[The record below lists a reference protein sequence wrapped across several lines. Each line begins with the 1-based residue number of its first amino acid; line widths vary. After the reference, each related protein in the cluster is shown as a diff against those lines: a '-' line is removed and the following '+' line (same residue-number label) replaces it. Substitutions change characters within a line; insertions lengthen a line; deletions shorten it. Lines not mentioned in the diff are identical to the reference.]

1 MNERVRAYAL
11 VLVLLL
17 STCVPLWTVAASTN
31 FSTTISFQ
39 ENVYGDESDGGS
51 VFSPANPTFQ
61 LAVSNL
67 TNATIINTEYE
78 LSNSTSVQLYNYT
91 TNVTIPSNHS
101 STFDLRYRTNT
112 TSGLESWKSLEI
124 VVDADS
130 PVISLSSTNGS
141 LNRYSQNQSIFVVSS
156 NQPLEFQC
164 VDSSSGVQSFSGLIG
179 NTSLASINN
188 SITVTNQTFTN
199 QANQSQQIDLTAFC
213 SDNVGNNKSSTFT
226 LILDDENPQL
236 LTTESGTRI
245 GNCVSEVWKLWP
257 SATDNH
263 SAASVQI
270 WSQFSWS
277 TAPSSIS
284 PDSNTSGSNITLRA
298 VDSSGFSSSNQSWL
312 VTVDSS
318 SPNMS
323 TTLNS
328 TELSISAYDNCT
340 STNVQVMWE
349 TILGQ
354 SSGWA
359 TYQNSTLVIPVPF
372 NGSIV
377 RAKIK
382 AIDQFGNENLVTSG
396 WVSTNGSLPSSVVV
410 LQNDHLGNIS
420 NNSVSLRITPTGY
433 LANSSFQLY
442 INSQLN
448 YSSYTTSQVILNR
461 SLAHGDDFTLLINT
475 SNGYGGYTN
484 QNFGYTVDNSNGHVL
499 PITLSGQSLNT
510 TSLLLGPTG
519 RLTPAA
525 ASDDNS
531 GVGGDFVS
539 CTWDASTWF
548 QSTAGFNYAPST
560 SSGSVQAF
568 VFGCR
573 SVDYLGNEGPITW
586 VNGSVDLE
594 TPSLTLQPAASET
607 IGLNTSLVVN
617 ASDSNGIA
625 STQLNLEWSNGS
637 STLYSNLS
645 LGTSNWTSTLGQLF
659 TGLSDGTVTAT
670 VVTTDQLGN
679 TNTISSRSW
688 TLNTSSPFITTAL
701 SGTYYNQFITN
712 DSTGITLTLPSGG
725 WSGLWVAYTFV
736 DSSGSTIL
744 SGNVSSS
751 TLLEPADLV
760 EGTAWL
766 NTTTGDALGRIQVQ
780 SWIYTVDNSNGQSPV
795 LNYHGAN
802 TTVLGV
808 IWIGGSTFFTASSV
822 SDDSNGVGGD
832 SASCTWDNQ
841 TWFTVSASESI
852 YPSIT
857 YGTLQNL
864 TLECRN
870 VDHLGNVGPLISV
883 SVKSDTVLPTQEWS
897 PTSGSYISPNS
908 SIDVITTDNLDV
920 ENRLHIVWTNETTT
934 LQSNITMYMSTNSI
948 TLNQIWA
955 NLADGVVQSTL
966 YSVDEVG
973 NMNQS
978 STRTWYLNTTM
989 PSTLVHLQGNFVGT
1003 YVPSHNFAIQLVP
1016 PTVGNSNGW
1025 AVYTLEHSNG
1035 STILSGN
1042 ISNSTQLSFCQS
1054 CSVPYL
1060 LTYGVLYLNISSFDY
1075 LNRSQSNSWV
1085 FTVDDGVGTI
1095 PSYSLTGPSLNQT
1108 MGLVLGP
1115 EARINFATLQDD
1127 VGGVGVSHAR
1137 CSLNG
1142 NPAFNV
1148 SSGSSIDPN
1157 STSGAINSFSLGCSV
1172 VDYLGYIGSVSW
1184 INGSVDAQTPWVN
1197 FSIVNNAVVSQ
1208 NTTLS
1213 IVCVDTNGCNMVD
1226 IYAKFQQG
1234 TNVTWFGM
1242 TLSGPS
1248 ASIQLSSF
1256 LTVSGSGY
1264 LEIYVVADDGVGN
1277 NVNSSLNGLLYLH
1290 DTPTLDT
1297 QILTVHSG
1305 SYVHRNLSLSF
1316 IPSTGW
1322 VTGLT
1327 VNLSMTHSN
1336 STASLFSG
1344 QINQTSSIQNI
1355 TSLPAGEMWVNTTI
1369 CDAMNRCSNSTSLL
1383 LVDASGP
1390 GLVNLSGNGIHYLP
1404 NGSAIMSGI
1413 RSLSIAAGNDSS
1425 SGTATTY
1432 CSGVNGYA
1440 QFSTPSYLVG
1450 VQSIVTA
1457 GDWEAITCY
1466 SIDHVGNIG
1475 QSTQLLVFIDNDLP
1489 IMSTDYGQIGGVIT
1503 PDKWFNGSCNDA
1515 VLIDSST
1522 LRIWNGSNLIYQNN
1536 GTSGILLRYGLIPS
1550 FNSNM
1555 NLRVDFSCVD
1565 AAGNQNIT
1573 QQQFEF
1579 VFSLNSTTILIQ
1591 GITHNSNIYVK
1602 NSTVLSLN
1610 NDRSDISH
1618 MYRYIV
1624 NGTGGTWLYTNQSSI
1639 AMNLSMVPDSSL
1651 LRVQVRVYLVDSNL
1665 SNSSLS
1671 PVVIVDN
1678 NGPVIQLQSNLP
1690 LANGSKIDLT
1700 AADSGV
1706 GVSHFVWS
1714 WDNGTIQQNTDL
1726 SVVIIPNSLS
1736 NQSWLEIR
1744 AVDALGHSSETLAVT
1759 IHRDVTLPIITFNNS
1774 HGSFFGP
1781 NSMNQVFLSDDTGI
1795 AASSVILIATST
1807 QNQTLS
1813 VNVTNFVLSSTTV
1826 PIWIWNYSSVELRA
1840 TVLSNSGHTVTK
1852 SLFIHPDN
1860 AGPSVSIDFANSKN
1874 ISAFNSSNNSEILLS
1889 IPSDLSDLC
1898 IKAGVNESQ
1907 ARTNNCLN
1915 VTNSIFQVNRDQG
1928 PYVLL
1933 MNGSDFAGNTR
1944 QTVMNMN
1951 HHSDPPAITIS
1962 FSSILLPGSNHSIG
1976 TNNQFTP
1983 RVEVLWDNNSLVTNQ
1998 SYFITPAGS
2007 GEHYLTIRVTN
2018 DLGLVAELNR
2028 TIVLDGAHPT
2038 LSIETNLY
2046 GGAHFGS
2053 NSTVYI
2059 NASDELSLISNLSIF
2074 VNYSGVSC
2082 GKYYSP
2088 LIQNFSVSGIFSTLM
2103 SSTAC
2108 ANLQTAGQVLTIEAY
2123 SEDSTGNY
2131 FTLTRNYTYHG
2142 SVRAPEWIT
2151 SNTVH
2156 GLDFVWSGMLSNHTC
2171 SASPGSIAPSY
2182 NLLWS
2187 GSGGSVQ
2194 NNTATNISSSGI
2206 FVCTVFDM
2214 FGNNASTSLNVSY
2227 DSSSPEFNIVWPAS
2241 SSLQFVK
2248 SNTGYFSI
2256 QAFDNSTGVQSIQ
2269 YCISITTCTPNL
2281 STNGTIYSPPGA
2293 GSHSLYLELQNGVG
2307 LVTTHNLTFIVDNA
2321 LPTLSVSGEANSS
2334 INGSSIFIGGISP
2347 VLRIEMQDSD
2357 CILGGFAK
2365 WGGNSIALSAN
2376 TSLAVPQNS
2385 TWVEIQAVDCV
2396 GHVRTNNYSIQ
2407 KVYSVNTGSLL
2418 IQQNHLN
2425 STVMLGTTILH
2436 DGSLQML
2443 LNVTHPVPLIVECVA
2458 QLGVVCTIDS
2468 SSQPI
2473 LVTINTTSSLVIV
2486 QLAMYDGL
2494 GNYATKEISLT
2505 ADVVGGYCSVVSG
2518 AYIETDALVLRS
2530 NRNSTFVCFDDIAGI
2545 HSVSWKQGQTITP
2558 WSNDVNQTWV
2568 APAISG
2574 PQVELV
2580 IKDRVGNIRSTQF
2593 NLTSDDQAPELTI
2606 TSVGTGVSLE
2616 EGMSRSDGQIHV
2628 SCSDLIL
2635 QNCSI
2640 IITVTDQVSGELL
2653 LTISQNNEINLT
2665 MPLPNTNTTVRV
2677 GIGTWDI
2684 LQNQDYA
2691 SVLLTIDDQSPSFN
2705 FSSYS
2710 ASNVLLSEFIASH
2723 DGSLRFIDL
2732 SADYNFTMSGNL
2744 HLKCVELSKEY
2755 QVPIKTAILL
2765 ADYDL
2770 VGCENIVVTANI
2782 SDHVGNSFGKT
2793 QTFALDQ
2800 KSPIVTYSLDSNCSI
2815 DFGTVIDLMSNCE
2828 VDINI
2833 DDDEGIMLLG
2843 NYDLIFMS
2851 SDNTT
2856 NITQNIG
2863 GLKDS
2868 FTLENFR
2875 GKTVIVGVVGRDN
2888 VGNIVASNFLTFS
2901 VSDEV
2906 NPIWDGVICE
2916 GNVACDMATDVT
2928 MAPTGEIISIRTP
2941 QYRAGIAS
2949 VNLSFAS
2956 ANGEFSLTTTSFS
2969 SSDIEEGTYL
2979 MTVSITDEIGRV
2991 YTTLS
2996 SQVTY
3001 DTSAPVIE
3009 ILDIASTGLLN
3020 EVSILSCST
3029 CELVWRV
3036 NDLTNITLST
3046 NHGTEEFDSGQYAM
3060 ITDLLGNNEI
3070 NITAMDSFGRSSTIS
3085 YQTLSILTTRVDLV
3099 KSHIEYDNMH
3109 VQCIEIEPINSV
3121 RQVKCLWARKSPSVS
3136 TIPVAFDIE
3145 IDLEDLRDVQ
3155 LIIKREGASSEVIDI
3170 SSGRLVLPNI
3180 YAYDTDF
3187 ELVLSDQFSQINSIH
3202 VSLIEHTSAW
3212 SDLVIL
3218 TSDVGEDH
3226 SSSELS
3232 IMLSPSVTEGNFY
3245 LFERGFASIEEF
3257 ISCSVNYEFNQYD
3270 VQSLNLQSNS
3280 CEVIPGEFLFLANG
3294 SLKFAINI
3302 NHSLIRNQSEKLH
3315 PHQAQLFNLDTLQVT
3330 LSYQDYMGLSQ
3341 KSQSNEL
3348 EIRADSI
3355 YRIDDNEPTF
3365 NESMSNLCPLS
3376 FSDRI
3381 EKTSDGFLQSQDT
3394 SPLSE
3399 CHNLIT
3405 DKDGVY
3411 EIVWRITFTAA
3422 ESKRVVEVHCMGTY
3436 FPQEWDIE
3444 SAIPDTCRRPD
3455 QQFPDGVFDVKV
3467 EPVIVDHAMYN
3478 RDSAEF
3484 QKLSSGAYGRFITE
3498 DCGDAFVC
3506 ERLSFSLEAVTVSSD
3521 LDPAEEV
3528 QNTKKLIQ
3536 TAQATT
3542 DTSLFKFMFV
3552 VVLCGFVGAGAA
3564 LARLLRNRRDQYLS
3578 DLKENSESQ
3587 ESTEQNYGYNLAKL
3601 DAIVKRNNIRDVV
3614 AFIEFAKSFD
3624 INNDAY
3630 LSGLELSDAAA
3641 KYTEVVKENV
3651 EITSESPGT
3660 EEVDSVD
3667 GAK

>member
-1 MNERVRAYAL
+1 MN
-11 VLVLLL
+11 
-17 STCVPLWTVAASTN
+17 
-31 FSTTISFQ
+31 
-39 ENVYGDESDGGS
+39 
-51 VFSPANPTFQ
+51 
-61 LAVSNL
+61 
-67 TNATIINTEYE
+67 
-78 LSNSTSVQLYNYT
+78 
-91 TNVTIPSNHS
+91 
-101 STFDLRYRTNT
+101 
-112 TSGLESWKSLEI
+112 
-124 VVDADS
+124 
-130 PVISLSSTNGS
+130 
-141 LNRYSQNQSIFVVSS
+141 
-156 NQPLEFQC
+156 
-164 VDSSSGVQSFSGLIG
+164 
-179 NTSLASINN
+179 
-188 SITVTNQTFTN
+188 
-199 QANQSQQIDLTAFC
+199 
-213 SDNVGNNKSSTFT
+213 
-226 LILDDENPQL
+226 
-236 LTTESGTRI
+236 
-245 GNCVSEVWKLWP
+245 
-257 SATDNH
+257 
-263 SAASVQI
+263 
-270 WSQFSWS
+270 
-277 TAPSSIS
+277 
-284 PDSNTSGSNITLRA
+284 
-298 VDSSGFSSSNQSWL
+298 
-312 VTVDSS
+312 
-318 SPNMS
+318 
-323 TTLNS
+323 
-328 TELSISAYDNCT
+328 
-340 STNVQVMWE
+340 
-349 TILGQ
+349 
-354 SSGWA
+354 
-359 TYQNSTLVIPVPF
+359 
-372 NGSIV
+372 
-377 RAKIK
+377 
-382 AIDQFGNENLVTSG
+382 
-396 WVSTNGSLPSSVVV
+396 
-410 LQNDHLGNIS
+410 
-420 NNSVSLRITPTGY
+420 
-433 LANSSFQLY
+433 
-442 INSQLN
+442 
-448 YSSYTTSQVILNR
+448 
-461 SLAHGDDFTLLINT
+461 
-475 SNGYGGYTN
+475 
-484 QNFGYTVDNSNGHVL
+484 
-499 PITLSGQSLNT
+499 
-510 TSLLLGPTG
+510 
-519 RLTPAA
+519 
-525 ASDDNS
+525 
-531 GVGGDFVS
+531 
-539 CTWDASTWF
+539 
-548 QSTAGFNYAPST
+548 
-560 SSGSVQAF
+560 
-568 VFGCR
+568 
-573 SVDYLGNEGPITW
+573 
-586 VNGSVDLE
+586 
-594 TPSLTLQPAASET
+594 
-607 IGLNTSLVVN
+607 
-617 ASDSNGIA
+617 
-625 STQLNLEWSNGS
+625 
-637 STLYSNLS
+637 
-645 LGTSNWTSTLGQLF
+645 
-659 TGLSDGTVTAT
+659 
-670 VVTTDQLGN
+670 
-679 TNTISSRSW
+679 
-688 TLNTSSPFITTAL
+688 
-701 SGTYYNQFITN
+701 
-712 DSTGITLTLPSGG
+712 LPSGG

-744 SGNVSSS
+744 FGNVSSS

-766 NTTTGDALGRIQVQ
+766 NTTTGDALGRIQIQ

-808 IWIGGSTFFTASSV
+808 IWVGGSTFFTASSI
-822 SDDSNGVGGD
+822 SDNSNGVGGD
-832 SASCTWDNQ
+832 YASCTWDNQ

-864 TLECRN
+864 TLECQN
-870 VDHLGNVGPLISV
+870 VDLLGNSGPLTSI
-883 SVKSDTVLPTQEWS
+883 SVKSDTVIPTQEWV

-920 ENRLHIVWTNETTT
+920 ESRLHIVWTNETTT
-934 LQSNITMYMSTNSI
+934 LQSNITMYTSTSSVS
-948 TLNQIWA
+948 LNQIWA

-978 STRTWYLNTTM
+978 STRTWYINTTI
-989 PSTLVHLQGNFVGT
+989 PRTLVNLQGNFVGT

-1060 LTYGVLYLNISSFDY
+1060 LTYGVLYLNISSFDF

-1085 FTVDDGVGTI
+1085 FTVDDGVGTL
-1095 PSYSLTGPSLNQT
+1095 PSYSITGSSLNQT
-1108 MGLVLGP
+1108 MGLVLGS
-1115 EARINFATLQDD
+1115 EARISVATLQDD
-1127 VGGVGVSHAR
+1127 VGGVGASHAR

-1142 NPAFNV
+1142 NPVFNV

-1172 VDYLGYIGSVSW
+1172 VDHLGYIGSISW

-1197 FSIVNNAVVSQ
+1197 FSIVDNAVVSQ

-1213 IVCVDTNGCNMVD
+1213 IVCVDTNGCNMEN
-1226 IYAKFQQG
+1226 IYVKFQQG
-1234 TNVTWFGM
+1234 TNVSWFGM
-1242 TLSGPS
+1242 SLSGPS
-1248 ASIQLSSF
+1248 ASVQLSSF

-1277 NVNSSLNGLLYLH
+1277 TVNSSLNGLLYLH

-1305 SYVHRNLSLSF
+1305 SYVHQNLSLSF

-1344 QINQTSSIQNI
+1344 QINQTTSIQNM
-1355 TSLPAGEMWVNTTI
+1355 TSLPEGEMWVNTTI
-1369 CDAMNRCSNSTSLL
+1369 CDAMNRCINSTSLL
-1383 LVDASGP
+1383 FVDASGP
-1390 GLVNLSGNGIHYLP
+1390 GPVTLSGNGIHYLP

-1432 CSGVNGYA
+1432 CSGINGYA
-1440 QFSTPSYLVG
+1440 QFSTPNYLVG
-1450 VQSIVTA
+1450 VQSLVTA
-1457 GDWEAITCY
+1457 GDWKAITCY

-1489 IMSTDYGQIGGVIT
+1489 MMFADYGQIGGVIT

-1515 VLIDSST
+1515 VALDSSS

-1536 GTSGILLRYGLIPS
+1536 GTSSVLLRYGLIPS
-1550 FNSNM
+1550 LNSNM

-1565 AAGNQNIT
+1565 VAGNQNIT
-1573 QQQFEF
+1573 QRQFEY
-1579 VFSLNSTTILIQ
+1579 VSSLNSTTIVVQ
-1591 GITHNSNIYVK
+1591 GITYDSNIYVK
-1602 NSTVLSLN
+1602 NSTLLSLN

-1624 NGTGGTWLYTNQSSI
+1624 NGTEGSWLYTNQSSI

-1651 LRVQVRVYLVDSNL
+1651 LRIQVRVYLSDSNL

-1678 NGPVIQLQSNLP
+1678 NGPIIQLRSNSP
-1690 LANGSKIDLT
+1690 LANGSIIDLT

-1706 GVSHFVWS
+1706 GISHFVWS
-1714 WDNGTIQQNTDL
+1714 WDNGTIQQHTYL
-1726 SVVIIPNSLS
+1726 SMVIMPNSLS

-1744 AVDALGHSSETLAVT
+1744 AVDALGHSSETLAVN
-1759 IHRDVTLPIITFNNS
+1759 IQRDVTLPIITFNNS
-1774 HGSFFGP
+1774 HGLFFGL
-1781 NSMNQVFLSDDTGI
+1781 NSINQVIFSDDTGV
-1795 AASSVILIATST
+1795 AASSVILIAGST
-1807 QNQTLS
+1807 QNQTLA
-1813 VNVTNFVLSSTTV
+1813 VNVTNFVMSSTNI

-1840 TVLSNSGHTVTK
+1840 TVLSHSGHTITTSQFINFDNIAP
-1852 SLFIHPDN
+1852 SL
-1860 AGPSVSIDFANSKN
+1860 SIDFTNSKN
-1874 ISAFNSSNNSEILLS
+1874 ISAFNSSNHSEILLS
-1889 IPSDLSDLC
+1889 IPSDLSDSC
-1898 IKAGVNESQ
+1898 IQAGVNESQ

-1915 VTNSIFQVNRDQG
+1915 VSNGIFQIHRNQG
-1928 PYVLL
+1928 AYVLL
-1933 MNGSDFAGNTR
+1933 MNGTDFAGNTR

-1951 HHSDPPAITIS
+1951 HHSDPPSVTIA
-1962 FSSILLPGSNHSIG
+1962 FSSMLMPGSNHSIG

-1983 RVEVLWDNNSLVTNQ
+1983 RIDVLWDNISLVTNQ

-2007 GEHYLTIRVTN
+2007 GEHYLSIRVTN
-2018 DLGLVAELNR
+2018 DLGLVTELNR
-2028 TIVLDGAHPT
+2028 TIILDGVHPT

-2046 GGAHFGS
+2046 AGNHFGS

-2059 NASDELSLISNLSIF
+2059 NASDELSLVSKLSIF

-2082 GKYYSP
+2082 AKYYSP
-2088 LIQNFSVSGIFSTLM
+2088 LVQNFSISGIFSTLM
-2103 SSTAC
+2103 SSTTC
-2108 ANLQTAGQVLTIEAY
+2108 ANLQTPGQALTIEIY
-2123 SEDSTGNY
+2123 SKDSTGNY
-2131 FTLTRNYTYHG
+2131 FTLTRNLTYHG
-2142 SVRAPEWIT
+2142 SIVAPEWIT
-2151 SNTVH
+2151 SNTVPD
-2156 GLDFVWSGMLSNHTC
+2156 LDFVWSGMLSNHTC
-2171 SASPGSIAPSY
+2171 SASPGSISPSY
-2182 NLLWS
+2182 DLFWS
-2187 GSGGSVQ
+2187 GSGGSIQ
-2194 NNTATNISSSGI
+2194 GNTATNINSSGI
-2206 FVCTVFDM
+2206 FVCSVIDM

-2241 SSLQFVK
+2241 SSQQFVK

-2269 YCISITTCTPNL
+2269 YCISTTICNPNL
-2281 STNGTIYSPPGA
+2281 SSTGTVLSPPGA
-2293 GSHSLYLELQNGVG
+2293 GSRSLYIELKNGVG

-2334 INGSSIFIGGISP
+2334 INGSNIFFGGISP

-2357 CILGGFAK
+2357 CISGGFAK
-2365 WGGNSIALSAN
+2365 WGGYSVALTTN

-2385 TWVEIQAVDCV
+2385 TWIEIQAVDCV
-2396 GHVRTNNYSIQ
+2396 GHVRSNNYSIQ
-2407 KVYSVNTGSLL
+2407 QVYSINTGFLMV
-2418 IQQNHLN
+2418 QQNHLA
-2425 STVMLGTTILH
+2425 STVMLGTTVLH
-2436 DGSLQML
+2436 DGSLQMV
-2443 LNVTHPVPLIVECVA
+2443 LNVTHPVPLTVECVG
-2458 QLGVVCTIDS
+2458 QLGVVCSIDS
-2468 SSQPI
+2468 SSQSI
-2473 LVTINTTSSLVIV
+2473 LISINTTLSSVIV
-2486 QLAMYDGL
+2486 QLVMYDGL
-2494 GNYATKEISLT
+2494 GNYATREISLS
-2505 ADVVGGYCSVVSG
+2505 ADIVGGYCSIVSG
-2518 AYIETDALVLRS
+2518 AYIEMDTLVLRS

-2545 HSVSWKQGQTITP
+2545 HSVSWKQGQTITA

-2568 APAISG
+2568 APPITGS
-2574 PQVELV
+2574 QVEL
-2580 IKDRVGNIRSTQF
+2580 IIEDRVGNVVSIQL
-2593 NLTSDDQAPELTI
+2593 NLTFDDEAPVLNI
-2606 TSVGTGVSLE
+2606 ISVGPGVSLE
-2616 EGMSRSDGQIHV
+2616 EAISRSDGQILV
-2628 SCSDLIL
+2628 SCSDLVQ
-2635 QNCSI
+2635 QNCSLL
-2640 IITVTDQVSGELL
+2640 ITVTDQVSGELL
-2653 LTISQNNEINLT
+2653 LTITQNNQINLT
-2665 MPLPNTNTTVRV
+2665 MPLPNTNTTIRV
-2677 GIGTWDI
+2677 EISTRDI

-2691 SVLLTIDDQSPSFN
+2691 SLLLTIDDQSPTFN

-2710 ASNVLLSEFIASH
+2710 ASNVFLSEFIASH
-2723 DGSLRFIDL
+2723 DGSLRFVDL

-2770 VGCENIVVTANI
+2770 VGCENIAITANI

-2800 KSPIVTYSLDSNCSI
+2800 KTPIVTYSVNSSCSI
-2815 DFGTVIDLMSNCE
+2815 NFGTVIDLTSNCV

-2833 DDDEGIMLLG
+2833 DDDEGTLLLG

-2875 GKTVIVGVVGRDN
+2875 GKTVIIGVVGRDN

-2901 VSDEV
+2901 VSDEI

-2916 GNVACDMATDVT
+2916 GNVACDMAMDVT

-2941 QYRAGIAS
+2941 QYRAGIES

-2956 ANGEFSLTTTSFS
+2956 ANGEFSVTTTSFS
-2969 SSDIEEGTYL
+2969 SSEIEEGTYI
-2979 MTVSITDEIGRV
+2979 MTVSITDEIGRS

-2996 SQVTY
+2996 SRVTY

-3020 EVSILSCST
+3020 DVSILSCST

-3060 ITDLLGNNEI
+3060 ITDLLGNNQI

-3121 RQVKCLWARKSPSVS
+3121 RQMKCLWTRKSPSVT
-3136 TIPVAFDIE
+3136 TIPVAFDLE

-3155 LIIKREGASSEVIDI
+3155 LIIKKEGASSEVIDVT
-3170 SSGRLVLPNI
+3170 SGRLILPNI

-3212 SDLVIL
+3212 SDLAIL
-3218 TSDVGEDH
+3218 ASDVGESH

-3232 IMLSPSVTEGNFY
+3232 IMLSPSVMEGNFY
-3245 LFERGFASIEEF
+3245 LFERGFASIEQF
-3257 ISCSVNYEFNQYD
+3257 ISCSVNYDFTQYD
-3270 VQSLNLQSNS
+3270 VQSVNLQSNS

-3294 SLKFAINI
+3294 SLKFTIQI
-3302 NHSLIRNQSEKLH
+3302 NHSSIRNESETLH
-3315 PHQAQLFNLDTLQVT
+3315 SHPAPLFNLDTLQVT

-3341 KSQSNEL
+3341 KSLPNEL
-3348 EIRADSI
+3348 EIGADSI

-3365 NESMSNLCPLS
+3365 NEDMSTLCPLS

-3399 CHNLIT
+3399 CYNLIT

-3411 EIVWRITFTAA
+3411 EIVWRITFTAS
-3422 ESKRVVEVHCMGTY
+3422 ESKRVVEVYCVGTY
-3436 FPQEWDIE
+3436 FPLDWDIE
-3444 SAIPDTCRRPD
+3444 SAIPDTCRLPD

-3467 EPVIVDHAMYN
+3467 EPVIVDYAMYN
-3478 RDSAEF
+3478 RDTTDF
-3484 QKLSSGAYGRFITE
+3484 QKLSSGAYGRFITQ
-3498 DCGDAFVC
+3498 DCADAFVC

-3542 DTSLFKFMFV
+3542 DTNVFKFMFV
-3552 VVLCGFVGAGAA
+3552 VVLCGFIGAVAA
-3564 LARLLRNRRDQYLS
+3564 LARLLRNRHDQYLS
-3578 DLKENSESQ
+3578 NLKENSESQ
-3587 ESTEQNYGYNLAKL
+3587 ESTEQNYEYNLTKL
-3601 DAIVKRNNIRDVV
+3601 EAIVRKNNIRDVA
-3614 AFIEFAKSFD
+3614 AFLEFAKDYD

-3630 LSGLELSDAAA
+3630 LSGLELSEAAA
-3641 KYTEVVKENV
+3641 KYTEGGKENV
-3651 EITSESPGT
+3651 ETTAGT
-3660 EEVDSVD
+3660 AVVAKDNPVD